1 MNKWQVPPEQ
11 WNYLSPTKKYR
22 VFKTAIYVAV
32 PLMVL
37 LTMFGLIVETKLG
50 L

>member
-1 MNKWQVPPEQ
+1 MNKWQVPPER
-11 WNYLSPTKKYR
+11 WNYLSTTKKYR

-32 PLMVL
+32 PLMIV
-37 LTMFGLIVETKLG
+37 LTMFSLIVETKFG